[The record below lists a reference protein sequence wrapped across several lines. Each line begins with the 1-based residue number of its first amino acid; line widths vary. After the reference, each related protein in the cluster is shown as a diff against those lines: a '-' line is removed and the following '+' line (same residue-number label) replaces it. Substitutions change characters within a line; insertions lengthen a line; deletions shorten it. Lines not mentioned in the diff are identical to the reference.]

1 MIEHDTATANEI
13 VEMLAHNGIRAETRG
28 TGTEAIETAT
38 STEFDAII
46 LDLHLPD
53 MDGRDVLGII
63 RQSGCN
69 RATPVVA
76 ILSAS
81 DRTSIP
87 DLHIQG
93 FVEKPIDLHHLGE
106 ALWRAGLSH
115 EVTSDASDP
124 A

>member
-1 MIEHDTATANEI
+1 
-13 VEMLAHNGIRAETRG
+13 MLAHNGIRAQTTG

-38 STEFDAII
+38 ATEFDAII
-46 LDLHLPD
+46 LDLNLPD
-53 MDGRDVLGII
+53 MDGRDVLDMI

-69 RATPVVA
+69 RRTPIVA

-81 DRTSIP
+81 DRASIP

-93 FVEKPIDLHHLGE
+93 FVEQPVDLHHLGE

-115 EVTSDASDP
+115 AATSDTPETA
-124 A
+124 